1 MLDVTRMSQGCH
13 KDVTSCHHKIR
24 KDKIR
29 IDKIRQDE
37 IRLRFR

>member
-1 MLDVTRMSQGCH
+1 MSQGCH

-29 IDKIRQDE
+29 IDKIRIDKIRQDE